1 MLVRDVVCGMDVS
14 EDSPYKIEYKGRTYY
29 FCCEYCLKEFRKNP
43 EKYLSS
49 EDDPYLCGC

>member
-1 MLVRDVVCGMDVS
+1 MVRDVVCGMDVS